1 MGGRPERFRA
11 PAHHRRALTRVP
23 ADPHRR
29 DDRAGGGI
37 VMTAVPLS
45 SRVKSWPVWML
56 MGLIV
61 VVLLTIGATRDNGPL
76 TQSERIDAISQRLAC
91 PTCNGESVY
100 VSRAAAAESIRN
112 QVARDVSAGKLTDDE
127 IIAAIAST
135 FEARVLL
142 VPRATGFD
150 ALVWVLPIA
159 VAVCSVTA
167 LGFAFRRWRKNQG
180 AVPSEDDVALVER
193 LLADDPTDEENV

>member
-1 MGGRPERFRA
+1 
-11 PAHHRRALTRVP
+11 
-23 ADPHRR
+23 
-29 DDRAGGGI
+29 
-37 VMTAVPLS
+37 MTS
-45 SRVKSWPVWML
+45 STVLARIKSWPVWML

-127 IIAAIAST
+127 IIAAIASA
-135 FEARVLL
+135 FEAKVLL
-142 VPRATGFD
+142 VPRTTGFD

-159 VAVCSVTA
+159 VGVCSLTA
-167 LGFAFRRWRKNQG
+167 LGFAFRRWQKNQG

-193 LLADDPTDEENV
+193 LLAEDPTDEENV

>member
-1 MGGRPERFRA
+1 
-11 PAHHRRALTRVP
+11 
-23 ADPHRR
+23 
-29 DDRAGGGI
+29 
-37 VMTAVPLS
+37 MTS
-45 SRVKSWPVWML
+45 STVLARIKSWPVWML

-127 IIAAIAST
+127 IIAAIASA
-135 FEARVLL
+135 FEAKVLL

-159 VAVCSVTA
+159 VGVCSLTA
-167 LGFAFRRWRKNQG
+167 LGFAFRRWQKNQG

-193 LLADDPTDEENV
+193 LLAEDPTDEENV